1 MNCLPEVFNGG
12 PANSALPVSPA
23 RAESET
29 PNGIFLLHVRL
40 PPGYTPNATTNK
52 PKQVHAAHQSEGTM
66 LMITTQ
72 QQEQD
77 LLWSVTSS
85 PFTSCTYLVESTAL
99 EGLDGIVWSLA
110 ELSDSIDANTTSM
123 LYNARTPRRVVLLTN
138 QGTHIVELLKTVH
151 FLQQLLVA
159 CKGPHHETVK
169 MFFQSQNE
177 REACFTAL
185 LIATSD
191 QFRGTDIALWAT
203 QAFMLYGGEPCYL
216 NYQNN
221 RNFNNTSIGSTT
233 IVPGRERLPPMFMST
248 PMPGGPNTSGMGAP
262 YNQPISPSRCL
273 NRLEIILL

>member
-1 MNCLPEVFNGG
+1 MNCMPELFNVP
-12 PANSALPVSPA
+12 PANASPLPASPT
-23 RAESET
+23 RAELET
-29 PNGIFLLHVRL
+29 PKGIFLLHVRL

-66 LMITTQ
+66 LLITTQ

-77 LLWSVTSS
+77 LLWSVTSA
-85 PFTSCTYLVESTAL
+85 PFTSWNYLVESTAL
-99 EGLDGIVWSLA
+99 EGLDGIVWSMA
-110 ELSDSIDANTTSM
+110 ELSDSVDANTTSL

-169 MFFQSQNE
+169 MFFQTQNE

-216 NYQNN
+216 SNFQSN
-221 RNFNNTSIGSTT
+221 RNFNNTSIGQLSTT
-233 IVPGRERLPPMFMST
+233 VVPGRERIPPMFMST
-248 PMPGGPNTSGMGAP
+248 PMLGRLNSSGIGAP
-262 YNQPISPSRCL
+262 YNQPISPSKC
-273 NRLEIILL
+273 

>member
-1 MNCLPEVFNGG
+1 MFN
-12 PANSALPVSPA
+12 ARSVNSTLPVSPA
-23 RAESET
+23 RVESDT

-85 PFTSCTYLVESTAL
+85 PFASCSYLVESTAL
-99 EGLDGIVWSLA
+99 EGLDGIVWSMA

-123 LYNARTPRRVVLLTN
+123 LYNARTPRKVVLLTN
-138 QGTHIVELLKTVH
+138 QGTHIVELLKAVH
-151 FLQQLLVA
+151 FLQQLLVT

-203 QAFMLYGGEPCYL
+203 QAFMLHGGEPCYL
-216 NYQNN
+216 NNQNN

-233 IVPGRERLPPMFMST
+233 VGPGRERLPPMFMST
-248 PMPGGPNTSGMGAP
+248 PMPGGLNTSGMSAP
-262 YNQPISPSRCL
+262 YNQPISPSKCL
-273 NRLEIILL
+273 NRLEIYYYIW